1 MTNENLTF
9 SNAYNGLKE
18 TVEKL
23 RNSKDEDIDTLFQ
36 CVEDALNYR
45 KVCIARLNVIK
56 EMMKDKNIKDG
67 EI

>member
-23 RNSKDEDIDTLFQ
+23 RNSKDEDIDTLFK
-36 CVEDALNYR
+36 CTEDALIYR
-45 KVCIARLNVIK
+45 RICITRLNTIK
-56 EMMKDKNIKDG
+56 KMMEEKIIKDG

>member
-9 SNAYNGLKE
+9 SNAYKGLKE

-36 CVEDALNYR
+36 CADDASFYR
-45 KVCIARLNVIK
+45 KECIKRLDIIK
-56 EMMKDKNIKDG
+56 KMMAEKTGRDE